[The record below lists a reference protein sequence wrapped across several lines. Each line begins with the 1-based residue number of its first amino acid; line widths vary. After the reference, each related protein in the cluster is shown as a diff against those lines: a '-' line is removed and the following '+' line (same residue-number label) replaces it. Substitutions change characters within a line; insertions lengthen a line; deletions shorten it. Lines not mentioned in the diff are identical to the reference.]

1 MTLQQITVLVGLAI
15 LIVELV
21 RGRRAPAVA
30 FLAVAFAFV
39 LLGYVKLQQSLEQLA
54 NPGLVTVVVLLLLSV
69 VLDKSRLLEWV
80 AERLV
85 RGSYRYTLL
94 KVYATTCLYSAFL
107 NNTAVV
113 ATLMGPLRQSRV
125 HAPSRLLMP
134 MCFAA
139 SLGGILTLVGTS
151 TNLLVNSLMIGRG
164 MEPLHLF
171 QLFPVGILIVLACA
185 VVMLVLYPSLLAE
198 QPVVEERTSDYF
210 LEAAVQA
217 DSPLVGKTVEAAGL
231 RRLTHLF
238 LTEIVRDGRV
248 IAPVEPDRTIRAND
262 ILVFTGDLTRL
273 DLLLGFQ
280 GLKTRGQHYQLPQDN
295 LVEVV
300 VATGSSMARKTL
312 KELGFRARFDAA
324 VIAVRRGSGRLLGPI
339 ADVPLQVGDTLV
351 LVVGKDFERRNN
363 LARDFVVV
371 KQQQVQKFT
380 DPRKGWFAALGFA
393 AVIALSALGLV
404 DFLVALLVLLSLFLA
419 LRLVTAEELKRHMPY
434 EIIAI
439 IASALVISDV
449 MVASGTGGLL
459 ADALL
464 TGANNFGPYAALAMI
479 LLVTW
484 VLTELMSN
492 NAAAALAF
500 PIAVGVAERLALQP
514 LPFVMAVL
522 YGASC
527 SFITP
532 YGYQTNLMVMSPG
545 RYTMSD
551 YLRAGT
557 PVALTFLAVAL
568 VAIPAVF
575 PFLPALR

>member
-1 MTLQQITVLVGLAI
+1 MTAQQVIVLLGLAV
-15 LIVELV
+15 LIVELL
-21 RGRRAPAVA
+21 RGRRSPAVA
-30 FLAVAFAFV
+30 FMAVAFAFV
-39 LLGYVKLQQSLEQLA
+39 LLGYVKLQQSLEQLT
-54 NPGLVTVVVLLLLSV
+54 NPGLVTVVVLMLLSV

-80 AERLV
+80 ADRLV
-85 RGSYRYTLL
+85 RGSYRFSLL
-94 KVYATTCLYSAFL
+94 KVYATTCVYSAFL

-113 ATLMGPLRQSRV
+113 ATLLGPLRQSRV

-151 TNLLVNSLMIGRG
+151 TNLLVNSLLIGRG
-164 MEPLHLF
+164 LPPLNLF
-171 QLFPVGILIVLACA
+171 DLFPVGGLIVLACA
-185 VVMLVLYPSLLAE
+185 MVMLVLYPSLLPEKVA
-198 QPVVEERTSDYF
+198 VEERSSDYF
-210 LEAAVQA
+210 LEAAVQP
-217 DSPLVGKTVEAAGL
+217 DSPLVGMTVEAAGL
-231 RRLTHLF
+231 RRLAHLF

-248 IAPVEPDRTIRAND
+248 IAPVEPEWTILAND
-262 ILVFTGDLTRL
+262 IPVFTGDLTRL
-273 DLLLGFQ
+273 DLLQRFQ
-280 GLKTRGQHYQLPQDN
+280 GLQTRGQHYQLPQDN

-300 VATGSSMARKTL
+300 VAIGSSMARKTL

-324 VIAVRRGSGRLLGPI
+324 VIAVRRGSGRLHGPI

-363 LARDFVVV
+363 LARDFVIV
-371 KQQQVQKFT
+371 KQQQVQKFI
-380 DPRKGWFAALGFA
+380 DPRKGWFATAGFA
-393 AVIALSALGLV
+393 AVILASAMGAV
-404 DFLVALLVLLSLFLA
+404 DFLMALLVLLGVFLA
-419 LRLVTAEELKRHMPY
+419 LRLVTAEELKRQMPY
-434 EIIAI
+434 QIIAI

-459 ADALL
+459 ADVLL
-464 TGANNFGPYAALAMI
+464 TGANNFGPYAALGMI

-484 VLTELMSN
+484 ILTELMSN

-500 PIAVGVAERLALQP
+500 PIAVSVAERLALQP

-545 RYTMSD
+545 RYTMKD

-557 PVALTFLAVAL
+557 PIALTFLAVAL
-568 VAIPAVF
+568 LAIPVFF
-575 PFLPALR
+575 PFHPVLR